1 MQYDKGSWRTR
12 KQIKTH
18 NGIQWINVPVQF
30 KLSEGTVLNKIKINN
45 TVNWRK
51 KHLLSIKNNYS
62 KSLFFKKYIDILE
75 EAYTTDWDLLIDID
89 MFFIKKIVKSL
100 NLTNKEIVLSSGLNI
115 EGDTLE
121 RLVKMCKVFKA
132 DIFYEGSA
140 GKNYIDEDY
149 FNKNNIRVEYQDY
162 KHPVYDQLHGD
173 FIPYLSVIDLLF
185 NHGNE
190 SLSILLNKEEDL
202 K

>member
-1 MQYDKGSWRTR
+1 MQYDKGSWRNR
-12 KQIKTH
+12 NRIKTP
-18 NGIQWINVPVQF
+18 NGIQWITVPVQF